1 MVTSMHRPT
10 EPRTSS
16 RWKLISAIL
25 AVIAL
30 GSLIWAFTVQ
40 SRMNEMHSSMMG
52 SQGGMT
58 SGMQGHSSGMGQAQ
72 MSGNLGPAD
81 AEYDKRFIDA
91 MIPHHESAVDMAK
104 DAQQKSQRS
113 EIKQLAQAIIDA
125 QTSEINQLKQWR
137 DSWY

>member
-1 MVTSMHRPT
+1 MVTSMQRPT

-16 RWKLISAIL
+16 RWKIISAVL

-52 SQGGMT
+52 SQGAVN
-58 SGMQGHSSGMGQAQ
+58 SGMQGHEMSGMGQ